1 MAITKG
7 TTIKLSD
14 KLVDEA
20 RRYANICSRSIPKQ
34 IEYWARIG
42 KVAEENPDLSYDFI
56 KGILIAKQE
65 VEDGDVTPYKFG

>member
-1 MAITKG
+1 MAAKG

-14 KLVDEA
+14 KLINEA
-20 RRYANICSRSIPKQ
+20 RRYGIVCSRSTPKQ

-42 KVAEENPDLSYDFI
+42 KIAEDNPDLSYDFI

-65 VEDGDVTPYKFG
+65 VDDGETTPYQFG